1 MSNELLPSGYS
12 TNTYRWKIENVY
24 PKARA
29 LVKGLLKDYKLNIS
43 TNFQGLG
50 GMNHTNK
57 SITINPDYL
66 STQVDTLLHDRLDF
80 STLVAVMKAALFG
93 VISHEIGHALYTLPF
108 NESKKLLKKYS
119 VPEYF
124 GLFASNIVEDSY
136 IQNKMKARYNI
147 DLVRTGLDTSQQL
160 FQGAM
165 TCEDFASK
173 EEYTAKDKLFY
184 FILLSYNSAF
194 APPDGCDVPEELID
208 EFLSFYFIS
217 DKEERFKATC
227 TWSEH
232 LYEWLKEELQEE
244 QENQQAGGDSED
256 SDGSDESDNSSAGA
270 GKVSSVDEAV
280 KKLVEEI
287 QGQTNIG
294 SGSEKTKGSLDK
306 ADINLP
312 KATDI
317 AAIASGISMFNASSS
332 KPLSDTAARI
342 MSSYRRHFRRLQ
354 LHTYGGLTYNMS
366 SGKLDKK
373 RLHKSSFSAKI
384 FTKNLSTKR
393 DMDLYLGI
401 TLDASGSM
409 NSTYDTLTDIIVPL
423 FHGLQGLNCKTEML
437 VFSDDTVKVKDYYSN
452 NLSTLYAATLEAHE
466 EISMGTDLLPSLE
479 YFNQILRTRNHPDK
493 CIIVVTDGESVN
505 MEECIERIKQIR
517 NQHTHVLG
525 IGLRLYRTE
534 WFEELFNNEVLMYNT
549 DEEIQNN
556 IAKDLTKYLAN
567 KFMKK

>member
-1 MSNELLPSGYS
+1 MSNEFLPSGYS
-12 TNTYRWKIENVY
+12 TNSYRWKIESVY

-29 LVKGLLKDYKLNIS
+29 LVKCLLKDYKLNIS
-43 TNFQGLG
+43 TSFQGLG
-50 GMNHTNK
+50 AMNHSNK
-57 SITINPDYL
+57 TITVNPDYL

-80 STLVAVMKAALFG
+80 DALIAVIKAALFG

-108 NESKKLLKKYS
+108 NDGKKLLKKYS

-165 TCEDFASK
+165 TCEDFNNK
-173 EEYTAKDKLFY
+173 EDYSVKDKLFY
-184 FILLSYNSAF
+184 FILFSYNPAF
-194 APPDGCDVPEELID
+194 APPDGCDVPQELID
-208 EFLSFYFIS
+208 EFLSFYFIP
-217 DKEERFKATC
+217 DMEERFKATC

-232 LYEWLKEELQEE
+232 LYEWLKEELQDE
-244 QENQQAGGDSED
+244 QEDQAGGDSED
-256 SDGSDESDNSSAGA
+256 PDGSEESDDSSGTT
-270 GKVSSVDEAV
+270 SSVEEAV

-306 ADINLP
+306 ADINQP

-317 AAIASGISMFNASSS
+317 AAIASGISTFRASFS
-332 KPLSDTAARI
+332 KPLSDTAARV
-342 MSSYRRHFRRLQ
+342 MSAYRRHFRRLQ

-409 NSTYDTLTDIIVPL
+409 SGTYDILTDIIVPL

-452 NLSTLYAATLEAHE
+452 NLSTLYAATFEAYE
-466 EISMGTDLLPSLE
+466 EISRGTDLLPSLE

-505 MEECIERIKQIR
+505 MHECVERIKDIR

-534 WFEELFNNEVLMYNT
+534 WFEELFNNEVLIYNT